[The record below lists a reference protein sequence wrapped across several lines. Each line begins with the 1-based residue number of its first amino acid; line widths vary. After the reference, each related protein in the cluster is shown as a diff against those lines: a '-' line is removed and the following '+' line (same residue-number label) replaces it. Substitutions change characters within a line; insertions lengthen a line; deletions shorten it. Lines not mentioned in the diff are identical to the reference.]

1 LRAGCFKS
9 HISVKS
15 ISHFTPKVNAMKP
28 ALGMVRLCL
37 YALTIPL
44 LAQGFAFSVESEQ
57 TLSLKRAVEL
67 ALAHSPAAAQ
77 ASADDQRAFASYRE
91 AKDQYLP
98 QLIVGSGLGDSWG
111 YPLSLE
117 GSAPSLVNITAQ
129 STLFNPA
136 LRDFIHAAHLEYQAV
151 DEGVKDRRDQV
162 MQDTVLTYM
171 ELAKW
176 QQQMEQLRQEHDAAT
191 KAQGV
196 EDQRVQAGVESQI
209 SGKEARLATARA
221 YLRMTQAEGAIDALR
236 LNLSQLTGVP
246 VNSLRIAPESV
257 PVLPEIK
264 HEDSD
269 TAKESESNPA
279 VLFAQ
284 QHAIAQ
290 QFRARG
296 EHRSLWP
303 SVDFATQYAVLAK
316 FNNWTQF
323 FPNNV
328 FERNNATVG
337 VVIRFPFFSPS
348 QKAHAEAADAEA
360 MRAKKDVESTKNQ
373 VSQQTLKLRRSVEQ
387 LQAAQEVS
395 ELEYEIAQSNVEAMQ
410 IKVNSGTATLTE
422 GDQARAELSAK
433 YNALQDANF
442 ELVRA
447 RVGLLRETGELQSWV
462 DQGK

>member
-1 LRAGCFKS
+1 
-9 HISVKS
+9 
-15 ISHFTPKVNAMKP
+15 MKP
-28 ALGMVRLCL
+28 GRRLVRLCL

-44 LAQGFAFSVESEQ
+44 LAQGLAFSVESEE

-67 ALAHSPAAAQ
+67 ALSHSPAAAQ
-77 ASADDQRAFASYRE
+77 ADADNQRAFASYRE

-117 GSAPSLVNITAQ
+117 GSAPSLVNINAQ

-136 LRDFIHAAHLEYQAV
+136 LRDFIHAAHLEYKATE
-151 DEGVKDRRDQV
+151 EGTKDRRDQIT
-162 MQDTVLTYM
+162 QDTALTYI

-176 QQQMEQLRQEHDAAT
+176 ERQMDQLRQEGDAAA
-191 KAQGV
+191 KAQ
-196 EDQRVQAGVESQI
+196 EIEEQRVQAGVDSQLA
-209 SGKEARLATARA
+209 GKEARLAAARA
-221 YLRMTQAEGAIDALR
+221 HLQITQAEGTIDVLR
-236 LNLSQLTGVP
+236 TNLSQLTGVP
-246 VNSLRIAPESV
+246 VSSLRIAPDSV
-257 PVLPEIK
+257 PALPEIT
-264 HEDSD
+264 HDSAD
-269 TAKESESNPA
+269 TTKEAESSPA

-348 QKAHAEAADAEA
+348 QRAHAEAADAEA
-360 MRAKKDVESTKNQ
+360 VRANKEVESTKNQ

-395 ELEYEIAQSNVEAMQ
+395 ELEYEIAQSNVQAMQ
-410 IKVNSGTATLTE
+410 IKIKSGTATLNE
-422 GDQARAELSAK
+422 GDQSRADLSAK

-447 RVGLLRETGELQSWV
+447 RIGLLRATGGLQSWV
-462 DQGK
+462 DQSK

>member
-1 LRAGCFKS
+1 
-9 HISVKS
+9 
-15 ISHFTPKVNAMKP
+15 MKP
-28 ALGMVRLCL
+28 GRRLVRLCL
-37 YALTIPL
+37 YTLTISL
-44 LAQGFAFSVESEQ
+44 LAQRFAFSVESDQ

-67 ALAHSPAAAQ
+67 ALTHSPAAAQ
-77 ASADDQRAFASYRE
+77 ASADNQRAFASYRE

-117 GSAPSLVNITAQ
+117 GSAPSLVNINAQ

-136 LRDFIHAAHLEYQAV
+136 LRDFIHAAHFEYKAT
-151 DEGVKDRRDQV
+151 EEATKDRRDQIA
-162 MQDTVLTYM
+162 QDTVLTYM

-176 QQQMEQLRQEHDAAT
+176 QRQMDQLRQERDAAA
-191 KAQGV
+191 KAQEI
-196 EDQRVQAGVESQI
+196 EDQRVQAGVDSQLA
-209 SGKEARLATARA
+209 GKEARLATARA
-221 YLRMTQAEGAIDALR
+221 TLRITQAEGAIDVLQTS
-236 LNLSQLTGVP
+236 LSQLTGVP

-257 PVLPEIK
+257 PALPDIK
-264 HEDSD
+264 HEGSD

-348 QKAHAEAADAEA
+348 QRAHADAADAEA
-360 MRAKKDVESTKNQ
+360 VRAKKEVESTKNQ

-395 ELEYEIAQSNVEAMQ
+395 ELEYEIAQSNVDAMQ
-410 IKVNSGTATLTE
+410 IKIKSGTASLNE
-422 GDQARAELSAK
+422 GDEARADLSAK

-447 RVGLLRETGELQSWV
+447 RVGLLRATGELQSWV

>member
-1 LRAGCFKS
+1 
-9 HISVKS
+9 
-15 ISHFTPKVNAMKP
+15 MKP
-28 ALGMVRLCL
+28 ALGLVRLCL
-37 YALTIPL
+37 ALTVPI
-44 LAQGFAFSVESEQ
+44 LAHGVAFSVESEQ
-57 TLSLKRAVEL
+57 TLSLKRAVEM
-67 ALAHSPAAAQ
+67 ALTHSPAAAQ
-77 ASADDQRAFASYRE
+77 ASADNQRAFASYRE

-117 GSAPSLVNITAQ
+117 GSAPSLVNINAQ

-136 LRDFIHAAHLEYQAV
+136 LREFIHAARLEYKAV
-151 DEGVKDRRDQV
+151 EAGTKDRRDQIV
-162 MQDTVLTYM
+162 QETVLAYM

-176 QQQMEQLRQEHDAAT
+176 ERQIEQLRQELEAAG
-191 KAQGV
+191 KAEEI
-196 EDQRVQAGVESQI
+196 EDQRVQAGVDSELA
-209 SGKEARLATARA
+209 GKEARLATARA
-221 YLRMTQAEGAIDALR
+221 HLRITQAEGAVDVLR
-236 LNLSQLTGVP
+236 ANLSQLTGVP
-246 VNSLRIAPESV
+246 VNSLRLAPESV
-257 PVLPEIK
+257 PALPEIK
-264 HEDSD
+264 HEGTD
-269 TAKESESNPA
+269 TTKESASNPA

-303 SVDFATQYAVLAK
+303 SVDFASQYAVLAK

-360 MRAKKDVESTKNQ
+360 VRATKEVESTKNQ

-410 IKVNSGTATLTE
+410 IKIKSGTASLNE
-422 GDQARAELSAK
+422 GDQARADLSAK

-442 ELVRA
+442 ELIRA
-447 RVGLLRETGELQSWV
+447 RVELLRITGELQSWV